1 MKYATTNPLG
11 LFLSAFLPLVIS
23 SQGITAPLS
32 LADRPLY
39 LGASVDPNI
48 FFVIDDSGSMDWEV
62 LKSKGARVVHPSY
75 PNSGDLDFTPNNT
88 AENLEL
94 CASYNVLAYNPDVVY
109 VPWSGLDTNDNAYQ
123 DQTIS
128 AARNNPYNPG
138 SGTRDASGDYYY
150 VWNDADGDGEYDD
163 GECPTDSGSRVY
175 ISSLSA
181 TQKTNYANWYS
192 YYRKREYVA
201 KAAYSS
207 VVADASGS
215 RMGLM
220 TLNRNNSVNMPIRAM
235 DTAVSVV
242 NSNKYQLMH
251 KLMRINSIYG
261 TPLQNAMFRAGQYL
275 SGGDASWLAGGSSES
290 FPDPRLSLEEGG
302 ACQQN
307 FSIVMTDGYYNGSYS
322 FYAST
327 VNDDGDGDTS
337 WDGGNFAD
345 DSSDT
350 LADIA
355 MYFYENDLNTNAPPA
370 VPTMAGVDENPDQHV
385 VWYTVAF
392 GVNGELDRSP
402 TDWSESFTWPAPDS
416 EIRKIDD
423 LRHAA
428 YNGRGLFLGADNPQI
443 LVQSINEAIGNI
455 IQRTSA
461 SAGVTFNSTSIREN
475 SIVFQGRYLTTDWTG
490 QLQYLPLSI
499 DGGVGVA
506 IADAGEE
513 LKNISPGDRNI
524 YTWNPVEGHA
534 VSFSWDALSTDQQTT
549 LNEDGSDS
557 LGTYRLAYLRG
568 DKSCEVSSPEICGSG
583 NKIFRRRSGVLG
595 DIINSGAVYVGSP
608 NKVYDF
614 DNYEQY
620 VTEKQSRTPMVYV
633 GANDGILHGFN
644 AAVTESGGAIANVTA
659 QEEFAYIPSMLFPKL
674 TDLTSTLYLHRYYVD
689 GSPIVGDAYFGGG
702 WHTVLLGTLGG
713 GGKGLFALDVTNPD
727 SFDASKVLWE
737 ISNSD
742 PDFTDLGYTFGEPA
756 IVRVKTGADSTT
768 WAAVFSNGYNGSSKA
783 VLYVVD
789 LATGNLLKK
798 LDTSASGNGAD
809 FNDPDFHGGVTY
821 DNGLSS
827 PAVVDV
833 DGDFIADF
841 VYAGDLYG
849 NMWRFDLTASAPA
862 DWAVSFNNTPGFNA
876 ASPEGNPQPI
886 TTRPSVGAH
895 TERNGY
901 MVYFGTGKYLEESDN
916 STENQPTQSYYGI
929 WDQWPKG
936 TSTSGFSRFYRSNLL
951 SQWIVEEQTANG
963 VDVRITT
970 DNEINWDNH
979 QGWYIDLTVG
989 GDNQGERQ
997 ITNSILRDGKVIFTT
1012 LISSLAVC
1020 DSGGTGWLMELDARN
1035 GGRPNQTPFDINQD
1049 GIFDDNDLVLSP
1061 TAGGSEDNA
1070 DITVSGAKS
1079 QAGILSAPALI
1090 TSTGGL
1096 LDYIGIS
1103 NSEGT
1108 IGLGSILGGGPGS
1121 GSGGSSGG
1129 GSGSSGSTANG
1140 TLVKGNRGIPFGRTM
1155 WQWLR

>member
-1 MKYATTNPLG
+1 MKYTATNPLG
-11 LFLSAFLPLVIS
+11 LFLGAFLPLVIS
-23 SQGITAPLS
+23 TQGIAAPLN

-48 FFVIDDSGSMDWEV
+48 FFIIDDSGSMDWEV
-62 LKSKGARVVHPSY
+62 LKSKGARAVHTGYYY
-75 PNSGDLDFTPNNT
+75 PDSGNLDFTPDNE
-88 AENLEL
+88 AERLEL
-94 CASYNVLAYNPDVVY
+94 CTGYNVLAYNPDVIY
-109 VPWSGLDTNDNAYQ
+109 VPWSGLDEDDNPFQ
-123 DQTIS
+123 DQSIS
-128 AARNNPYNPG
+128 AARNNPYDPDA
-138 SGTRDASGDYYY
+138 GTRNASNDYYF
-150 VWNDADGDGEYDD
+150 VWNDADSDGEYDN
-163 GECPTDSGSRVY
+163 GECPQDSGSRVY
-175 ISSLSA
+175 VSDLSA
-181 TQKTNYANWYS
+181 AQQTNYANWYS

-201 KAAYSS
+201 KAAYSN
-207 VVADASGS
+207 VVTDGSGS

-220 TLNRNNSVNMPIRAM
+220 TINRNNSVNMPIKAM
-235 DTAVSVV
+235 DTDVTVV
-242 NSNKYQLMH
+242 NSNKYKLMH
-251 KLMRINSIYG
+251 KLMRINSVNG
-261 TPLQNAMFRAGQYL
+261 TPLRNAMYRTGQYL
-275 SGGDASWLAGGSSES
+275 SGGDTSWLAGGSSES
-290 FPDPRLSLEEGG
+290 FSDPRLSLEEGG

-307 FSIVMTDGYYNGSYS
+307 FAIVMTDGYYNGY
-322 FYAST
+322 FTAL
-327 VNDDGDGDTS
+327 NNEDGDGNTS

-345 DSSDT
+345 SSSDT

-355 MYFYENDLNTNAPPA
+355 MYFYERDLNPNAPPA
-370 VPTMAGVDENPDQHV
+370 VPTLAGVDENPDQHV

-402 TDWSESFTWPAPDS
+402 TDWSETFTWPTPNNDV
-416 EIRKIDD
+416 RKIDD

-428 YNGRGLFLGADNPQI
+428 YNGRGLFLGADDPQMM
-443 LVQSINEAIGNI
+443 VQSINDAIGNI

-490 QLQYLPLSI
+490 QLEYLPLSI
-499 DGGVGVA
+499 DGGVGTS

-513 LKNISPGDRNI
+513 LKNLLPDNRNI
-524 YTWNPVEGHA
+524 YTRNPDSGNA
-534 VSFSWDALSTDQQTT
+534 VSFSWDTLSADQKTI
-549 LNEDGSDS
+549 LNDDGSDS
-557 LGTYRLAYLRG
+557 LGPYRLDYLRG
-568 DKSCEVSSPEICGSG
+568 DKSCEVGSTQTCGSG

-595 DIINSGAVYVGSP
+595 DIINSGAVYVGAP

-614 DNYEQY
+614 DNYEQF
-620 VTEKQSRTPMVYV
+620 VTDKQNRTPMVYV
-633 GANDGILHGFN
+633 GANDGMLHGFN
-644 AAVTESGGAIANVTA
+644 ASVTATGGAIDNTTA
-659 QEEFAYIPSMLFPKL
+659 REEFAYVPSMLFPKL
-674 TDLTSTLYLHRYYVD
+674 ADLTSTLYLHRYYVD
-689 GSPIVGDAYFGGG
+689 GSPIVGDAYFGGA
-702 WHTVLLGTLGG
+702 WHTVVIGTLGG
-713 GGKGLFALDVTNPD
+713 GGKGLFALDVTNPG
-727 SFDASKVLWE
+727 SFNASNVLWE

-742 PDFTDLGYTFGEPA
+742 PDFTDLGYTFGMPA

-798 LDTSASGNGAD
+798 LDTSASGSGPD
-809 FNDPDFHGGVTY
+809 FNDPDFHGGLTY
-821 DNGLSS
+821 NNGLSS

-833 DGDFIADF
+833 DGDFTTDF
-841 VYAGDLYG
+841 AYAGDLYG

-862 DWAVSFNNTPGFNA
+862 DWAVSFNSTPLFNA
-876 ASPEGNPQPI
+876 ASPEGVPQPI

-895 TERNGY
+895 TERDGY
-901 MVYFGTGKYLEESDN
+901 MVFFGTGKYLEESDN

-936 TSTSGFSRFYRSNLL
+936 TSTDGFSRFFRSNLL
-951 SQWIVEEQTANG
+951 SQWIVEEQNVDG
-963 VDVRITT
+963 VDARVTT
-970 DNEINWDNH
+970 DNEISWDNH

-997 ITNSILRDGKVIFTT
+997 ITNSLLRDGKVIFTT

-1049 GIFDDNDLVLSP
+1049 GVFDDNDLVMSP
-1061 TAGGSEDNA
+1061 AAGGSEDNA
-1070 DITVSGAKS
+1070 DIAVSGAKS

-1096 LDYIGIS
+1096 VDYIGIS

-1121 GSGGSSGG
+1121 GSGGGSGG
-1129 GSGSSGSTANG
+1129 GSGSNGSLTRG
-1140 TLVKGNRGIPFGRTM
+1140 SLVKGNRGIPFGRTM